1 MPHLPFI
8 SMINENFGL
17 QLHIMLNACVSS
29 SVSSANTRHGIE
41 CWLTLFVSPHVLQP
55 LILFFLSSCFSELF
69 TFPGPTAPCLT
80 SLRVVCDTKAR
91 WWSMRQHTLL
101 SIWNIRRRRNWR
113 QQYLFCSCFAA
124 HPNQRWGS
132 LQSGPWIR
140 SVFWIILLYLF
151 IYLNFLCAVV
161 NFLLILKVRK
171 FRRHFDLRF
180 GTNTV
185 YHRWPWSILLLLP
198 PVTLTWRT

>member
-1 MPHLPFI
+1 MTLICSVIHVGQRPFQENGLGTLLTHQFLNIFNFWFLKECLIYFI

-41 CWLTLFVSPHVLQP
+41 CCLTLFVSPHVLQP

-101 SIWNIRRRRNWR
+101 SIWNIQRRRNWR

-140 SVFWIILLYLF
+140 SMFWIIYVSLQ
-151 IYLNFLCAVV
+151 
-161 NFLLILKVRK
+161 
-171 FRRHFDLRF
+171 
-180 GTNTV
+180 
-185 YHRWPWSILLLLP
+185 
-198 PVTLTWRT
+198 